1 MVPRPRWL
9 DQARDHDVL
18 CCVKRFISDGEWAQL
33 PVVVL
38 PQGGLARLA
47 THLPSEAVSRVV
59 HADASDKWRKAAVF
73 VQGMVAVNPVYL
85 RAIEYLTSLAD
96 GTCADGAALPALSW
110 HSQDSVPGLA
120 LPIVPLGLQGALLP
134 AVPFSSAWKR

>member
-1 MVPRPRWL
+1 MSSMLMRL
-9 DQARDHDVL
+9 
-18 CCVKRFISDGEWAQL
+18 ISGAKL
-33 PVVVL
+33 L
-38 PQGGLARLA
+38 
-47 THLPSEAVSRVV
+47 
-59 HADASDKWRKAAVF
+59 F
-73 VQGMVAVNPVYL
+73 FAVNPMYL

-134 AVPFSSAWKR
+134 AVPFTSAWKR